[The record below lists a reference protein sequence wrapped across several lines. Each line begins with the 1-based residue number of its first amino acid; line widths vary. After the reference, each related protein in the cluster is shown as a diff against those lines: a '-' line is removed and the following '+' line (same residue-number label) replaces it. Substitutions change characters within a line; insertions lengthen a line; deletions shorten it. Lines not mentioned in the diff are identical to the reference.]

1 MSSTPPHPHSSSSAI
16 PGKRAPSRRGESVAR
31 RSAIPGWAI
40 AVSVIVGILVVVQLL
55 ASPTAKAWVNRKLA
69 HLPEYTGHVEAVR
82 IALWR
87 GDVDVMGLAL
97 FKRDRNEKAPFL
109 RIQKASFRFA
119 PSALFKGK
127 LGGTA
132 VIDGSELNVIKK
144 EADNT
149 EKKPPEKV
157 KAAVQEKKAQL
168 RHWQD
173 VLRESFPMDLSR
185 VELRNARIHFVDR
198 SRQPNVDVG
207 VEKIFVVARD
217 LQNRPDAGGDPMP
230 AKVDVTGLMT
240 GNGKLKISIQLDP
253 LARQPRFAINF
264 ELREQALPPL
274 NVFLNAYADADVSRG
289 TFELYSEIN
298 AQNGSYNGYV
308 KPLFHD
314 LDFRNASDKNKS
326 AGKLLK
332 EKVVSAV
339 ISILKNDDT
348 QQVATKAPFSGNF
361 ADNDVDIWTTIVNL
375 LRNAFIQAIRGG
387 FEGQTPHR

>member
-1 MSSTPPHPHSSSSAI
+1 MRRGTSTP
-16 PGKRAPSRRGESVAR
+16 R
-31 RSAIPGWAI
+31 WAI
-40 AVSVIVGILVVVQLL
+40 ALGVVVGILVLVQLL
-55 ASPTAKAWVNRKLA
+55 ASPAAKAWINRKLA
-69 HLPEYTGHVEAVR
+69 HLPEYTGHVDAVK

-87 GDVDVMGLAL
+87 GDVDVSGFAL
-97 FKRDRNEKAPFL
+97 VKRGQDAKTPFL
-109 RIQKASFRFA
+109 RVQKASFKFA

-132 VIDGSELNVIKK
+132 IIEGSELNVIKT
-144 EADNT
+144 EADKT
-149 EKKPPEKV
+149 EEKSPEQV
-157 KAAVQEKKAQL
+157 KAEVQEKKAQV

-173 VLRESFPMDLSR
+173 VLRESFPMSLTR
-185 VELRNARIHFVDR
+185 VELKNARLHFIDR
-198 SRQPNVDVG
+198 SRQPNIEVG
-207 VEKIFVVARD
+207 VDKLSVVARD
-217 LQNRPDAGGDPMP
+217 LQNSPNASSDPMP
-230 AKVDVTGLMT
+230 AKVDVNGLMT
-240 GNGKLKISIQLDP
+240 GNGKLKIAIQLDP
-253 LARQPRFAINF
+253 MARQPRVAINF

-274 NVFLNAYADADVSRG
+274 NNFLNAYADADVSRG

-339 ISILKNDDT
+339 TSLLKNEDP

-375 LRNAFIQAIRGG
+375 LRNAFVQAIRGG
-387 FEGQTPHR
+387 FEGQTPRR